1 MPEPEV
7 DYEVVSRPGQ
17 AGAPPKLRSE
27 LIVLPEWKNAR
38 GKANAFLQWE
48 LGTVE
53 HGKFELSDRVFDEAG
68 RVIRFTHISREIRM
82 LAFTTRDG
90 DGHRVWPTIEAAEE
104 ELALVG
110 NSITNKMIGLAQRLN
125 YGDPNAVSADEAL
138 KSAEG
143 KSDETST
150 SS

>member
-1 MPEPEV
+1 MPDTEV
-7 DYEVVSRPGQ
+7 DYVIVSRAGQ
-17 AGAPPKLRSE
+17 AGPPPKLRRE
-27 LIVLPEWKNAR
+27 LIVLPEWRNPE
-38 GKANAFLQWE
+38 GKANAFLEWE

-90 DGHRVWPTIEAAEE
+90 DGHRVWPTIEAAEAE
-104 ELALVG
+104 LELAG
-110 NSITNKMIGLAQRLN
+110 NSITNKLIALAQKMN
-125 YGDPNAVSADEAL
+125 YGDPNVSTVDDAL

-143 KSDETST
+143 KSEETST